1 MSKPKVEK
9 KPIKFDSYKALLGLE
24 NVDVDDTYGHG
35 VQSIYSVHEIK
46 LDELKEF
53 PNHPFKVIDDKKMSE
68 LVESITEYGLLH
80 PGIATKNPEGGYFI
94 ISGHRRARACK
105 LSGKDVMPFWIL
117 DTDMETARIMMVD
130 SNFQQRD
137 ELLPSEKAKAY
148 RQKYDVIKHQGKRG
162 LGSSFDEVGETT
174 GESGRTVQRFIR
186 LSYLSDNLL
195 ELVDAGKLGVVQ
207 GVDISFLDEEKQSV
221 VCDAIIQTGI
231 SMSKEQAAK
240 IKEYGMKGNLIPEM
254 VMFIL
259 TDKKPKKRQFLLKAD
274 KLSEYFSEDVSEDEI
289 EQVILELLDG
299 WKKGR

>member
-1 MSKPKVEK
+1 MNKPKVQK
-9 KPIKFDSYKALLGLE
+9 KPIKFDSYEALLGLE
-24 NVDVDDTYGHG
+24 NIDDDSYGHS
-35 VQSIYSVHEIK
+35 VQSSYPILEIN

-53 PNHPFKVIDDKKMSE
+53 PEHPFKVLDDEQMSE
-68 LVESITEYGLLH
+68 LVESISEYGLFH
-80 PGIATKNPEGGYFI
+80 PGLAIKDPEGGYFI
-94 ISGHRRARACK
+94 VSGHRRAKASRLA
-105 LSGKDVMPFWIL
+105 GKDAMLFRLL

-148 RQKYDVIKHQGKRG
+148 RQKYDAIKRQGKRG
-162 LGSSFDEVGETT
+162 LGSSFDEVGEAA

-186 LSYLSDNLL
+186 LSYLSDELL

-207 GVDISFLDEEKQSV
+207 GVDISFLDNEKQSV

-231 SMSKEQAAK
+231 SMSKEQATK
-240 IKEYGMKGNLIPEM
+240 IKEYGTKGNLIPEM
-254 VMFIL
+254 VMLIL
-259 TDKKPKKRQFLLKAD
+259 ADKKPKKRQFSLKAD

-289 EQVILELLDG
+289 EQVILELLDN

>member
-1 MSKPKVEK
+1 MNKPKVQK
-9 KPIKFDSYKALLGLE
+9 KPIKFDSYEALLGLE
-24 NVDVDDTYGHG
+24 NIDDDTSGHS
-35 VQSIYSVHEIK
+35 VQSNYPVLEIN

-53 PNHPFKVIDDKKMSE
+53 PEHPFKVLDDEQMKE
-68 LVESITEYGLLH
+68 LVESISEYGLFH
-80 PGIATKNPEGGYFI
+80 PGLAIEDPEGGYFI
-94 ISGHRRARACK
+94 VSGHRRARASR
-105 LSGKDVMPFWIL
+105 LAGKDAMPFRIL

-148 RQKYDVIKHQGKRG
+148 RQKYDAIKRQGKRG
-162 LGSSFDEVGETT
+162 LGSSFDEVGEAA

-186 LSYLSDNLL
+186 LSYLSDELL

-207 GVDISFLDEEKQSV
+207 GVDISFLDDEKQSV
-221 VCDAIIQTGI
+221 VCDAVIQTGI

-240 IKEYGMKGNLIPEM
+240 IKEYGTKGNLIPEM
-254 VMFIL
+254 VMLIL
-259 TDKKPKKRQFLLKAD
+259 TDKKPKKRQFSLKAD

-289 EQVILELLDG
+289 EQVILELLDN

>member
-1 MSKPKVEK
+1 MNKPKVQK
-9 KPIKFDSYKALLGLE
+9 KPIKFDSYEALLGLE
-24 NVDVDDTYGHG
+24 NIDDDTSGHS
-35 VQSIYSVHEIK
+35 VQSNYPVLEIN

-53 PNHPFKVIDDKKMSE
+53 PEHPFKVLDDEQMKE
-68 LVESITEYGLLH
+68 LVESISEYGLFH
-80 PGIATKNPEGGYFI
+80 PGLAIMDPEGGYFI
-94 ISGHRRARACK
+94 VSGHRRARASR
-105 LSGKDVMPFWIL
+105 LAGKDAMPFRLL

-148 RQKYDVIKHQGKRG
+148 RQKYDAIKRQGKRG
-162 LGSSFDEVGETT
+162 LGSSFDEVGEAA

-186 LSYLSDNLL
+186 LSYLSDELL

-207 GVDISFLDEEKQSV
+207 GVDISFLDDEKQSV
-221 VCDAIIQTGI
+221 VCEAVIQTGI

-240 IKEYGMKGNLIPEM
+240 IKEYGTKGNLIPEM
-254 VMFIL
+254 VMLIL
-259 TDKKPKKRQFLLKAD
+259 TDKKPKKRQFSLKAD

-289 EQVILELLDG
+289 EQVILELLDN